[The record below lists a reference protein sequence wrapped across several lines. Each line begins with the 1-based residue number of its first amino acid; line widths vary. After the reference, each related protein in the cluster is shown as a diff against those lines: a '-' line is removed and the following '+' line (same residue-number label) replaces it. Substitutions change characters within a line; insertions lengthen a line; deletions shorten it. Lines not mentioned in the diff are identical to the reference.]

1 MGRGCRVRDVDYF
14 LPLQAP
20 PPWGTMGRGCEVRD
34 VDYFLPLQAP
44 RNETSSFQFLRCRK
58 HVVCFAF
65 ALRQI
70 LLHVISM
77 LIALQSYKF
86 SARYTNLSPH
96 ISSRTKHF
104 AVLRSPYVPKVRTS
118 WHLPEVRTSPCFF
131 SHSPCPH
138 VRADLKSARREY
150 RDLQS
155 RNSYRSTLLHN
166 GFNTTDC

>member
-20 PPWGTMGRGCEVRD
+20 
-34 VDYFLPLQAP
+34 
-44 RNETSSFQFLRCRK
+44 RNETSAFQFLRCRK

-86 SARYTNLSPH
+86 SARYTNLSLH
-96 ISSRTKHF
+96 ISSRTKRF
-104 AVLRSPYVPKVRTS
+104 AVLHSPYVPKVRTS

-131 SHSPCPH
+131 LHSPCPP
-138 VRADLKSARREY
+138 VRGICNQPAESIGICNPGTVIAPRYEY
-150 RDLQS
+150 LYIMYSQPS
-155 RNSYRSTLLHN
+155 SSG
-166 GFNTTDC
+166 GFEIRPKRV

>member
-1 MGRGCRVRDVDYF
+1 MGRGCGVR
-14 LPLQAP
+14 
-20 PPWGTMGRGCEVRD
+20 GG
-34 VDYFLPLQAP
+34 DYFLPLQAP
-44 RNETSSFQFLRCRK
+44 RNETSAFQFLRFRK

-70 LLHVISM
+70 LLYVISK

-96 ISSRTKHF
+96 ISSHTKRF
-104 AVLRSPYVPKVRTS
+104 AVLCSPYVPKVRTS

-131 SHSPCPH
+131 PHSPCPP
-138 VRADLKSARREY
+138 VRADLKSVRREY

-166 GFNTTDC
+166 GFNTTDS